1 MKLSQVL
8 SHTNQ
13 FERSKFINCIDK
25 LCQDNKDDTEL
36 VKQLYK
42 IDGQLKAASGNE
54 IKELFNLVRKHLKT
68 RSRTSSD
75 GGPTGITTDKYLS

>member
-36 VKQLYK
+36 VKQLDK

-54 IKELFNLVRKHLKT
+54 IKELFNLVRKHFKNT
-68 RSRTSSD
+68 
-75 GGPTGITTDKYLS
+75 